1 MVSSVARTRKAAVNQ
16 TLKLHNRHN
25 DEWLHMT
32 RGVKDGREV
41 LFIEGGL
48 PPHSDGPPMHVHVDQ
63 DECIEVVSGRFSAT
77 ENGKNVTL
85 GPGERVVL
93 ARGLRHRWWNA
104 GDEPLVVK
112 GTAEPAGDLDQFVA
126 GIFEIINASAS
137 GRPSPFYIA
146 HLSLRHPSQRLSPAP
161 AWVDRIV
168 FRIIVAIGT
177 VVGAY
182 PASGWPGAPSP
193 VGRGSNARATL
204 A

>member
-1 MVSSVARTRKAAVNQ
+1 
-16 TLKLHNRHN
+16 
-25 DEWLHMT
+25 
-32 RGVKDGREV
+32 
-41 LFIEGGL
+41 
-48 PPHSDGPPMHVHVDQ
+48 MHVHVNQ
-63 DECIEVVSGRFSAT
+63 DEGGEVISGQLSAIVD
-77 ENGKNVTL
+77 GKSITL
-85 GPGERVVL
+85 GPGER
-93 ARGLRHRWWNA
+93 AFFPRGVRHRWWNA

-112 GTAEPAGDLDQFVA
+112 GTAEPAGDLDQFLA

-182 PASGWPGAPSP
+182 RRRPAAGAGRRRRGRRLRCAGGQGEDGAGGDDEGAGRHGRSPRVEALGCLGAPVAQSL
-193 VGRGSNARATL
+193 VGL
-204 A
+204 